1 MAFQQGLSGLNSA
14 SRNLDVIGHNIAN
27 ANTVGMKSSRAEFAE
42 LYASSVNAAGGA
54 NKGIG
59 VTVATVS
66 QLFTQGNIT
75 VTGNDLDLAIN
86 GNGFFEV
93 QQSNGTMAYT
103 RAGMF
108 KLDREGNIIN
118 QQGGQLMG
126 YPTDAE
132 GNRLSFDSQPLSLPT
147 GAPIPA
153 RQTAGIIAEFN
164 LDARAPIAATQT
176 PPTPITTYG
185 TSIVAYDPQGMEVPV
200 GLAFTKTANNTWEV
214 YTSVNGG
221 APTAFVPPLE
231 LNFNTD
237 GTLDPASI
245 TPMPSITLASPNDPT
260 VTFPVTLDFTAASQ
274 FGTDFAV
281 HDLDQDGYF
290 PGEFVGLSI
299 DEGGVVTGRYS
310 NGETRAAG
318 QVALVNF
325 RNSQGLSPSSGGNW
339 SSTYASGEPVRG
351 EPGSGNF
358 GSIRSGAL
366 EDSNVDLTAELVNMM
381 TAQRAY
387 QANAQTIKTQD
398 QVLSTLLNMR

>member
-93 QQSNGTMAYT
+93 QQPNGTMAYT

-118 QQGGQLMG
+118 QQGGRLMG
-126 YPTDAE
+126 YPTDDE

-164 LDARAPIAATQT
+164 LDARAPVAATQT

-214 YTSVNGG
+214 YTSVNGA
-221 APTAFVPPLE
+221 APTPFAPPLL

-245 TPMPSITLASPNDPT
+245 TPMPTITLASPNDPT

>member
-93 QQSNGTMAYT
+93 QQPNGTMAYT

-126 YPTDAE
+126 YPTDDE

-164 LDARAPIAATQT
+164 LDARAPVAATQT

-214 YTSVNGG
+214 YTSVNGA
-221 APTAFVPPLE
+221 APTPFAPPLL

-245 TPMPSITLASPNDPT
+245 TPMPTITLASPNDPT

>member
-42 LYASSVNAAGGA
+42 LYASSINSGGG

-66 QLFTQGNIT
+66 QMFTQGNIT

-93 QQSNGTMAYT
+93 TQPNGTLAYT

-108 KLDREGNIIN
+108 KLDREGNIVN

-126 YPTDAE
+126 YPTDAD

-153 RQTAGIIAEFN
+153 RQTSSLVAQFN
-164 LDARAPIAATQT
+164 LDARAPVASSVT
-176 PPTPITTYG
+176 PPTPLTTYG
-185 TSIVAYDPQGMEVPV
+185 TSVVAYDPQGVEVPV
-200 GLAFTKTANNTWEV
+200 ALAFTKTANNTWDV
-214 YTSVNGG
+214 YASVNGG
-221 APTAFVPPLE
+221 TPAPLTPPVS
-231 LNFNTD
+231 LNFNAD
-237 GTLDPASI
+237 GTINPASI
-245 TPMPSITLASPNDPT
+245 TPSPTITLASPNDPT
-260 VTFPVTLDFTAASQ
+260 VTFPVTLDLTAASQ

-281 HDLDQDGYF
+281 FDLDQDGYF

-299 DEGGVVTGRYS
+299 DESGVVTGRYS

-318 QVALVNF
+318 QVALINF

-339 SSTYASGEPVRG
+339 SATFASGEPVRG
-351 EPGSGNF
+351 EPGAGNF
-358 GSIRSGAL
+358 GGIRSGAL

>member
-42 LYASSVNAAGGA
+42 LYASSVNAAGGS

-66 QLFTQGNIT
+66 QMFTQGNIT

-86 GNGFFEV
+86 GKGFFEV
-93 QQSNGTMAYT
+93 PQPNGTQAYT

-108 KLDREGNIIN
+108 KLDRDGNIVN

-126 YPTDAE
+126 YPTDDD

-147 GAPIPA
+147 SAPIPA
-153 RQTAGIIAEFN
+153 RQTSAIVAQFN
-164 LDARAPIAATQT
+164 LDARAPVAASVT

-185 TSIVAYDPQGMEVPV
+185 TSVVAYDPQGMEVPV
-200 GLAFTKTANNTWEV
+200 ALAFTKTANNTWEV
-214 YTSVNGG
+214 YASVNGG
-221 APTAFVPPLE
+221 APAPLAPPVN
-231 LNFNTD
+231 LNFNAD
-237 GTLDPASI
+237 GTINPASI
-245 TPMPSITLASPNDPT
+245 TPSPTITLASPNDPT
-260 VTFPVTLDFTAASQ
+260 VTFPVTLDLTAASQ

-281 HDLDQDGYF
+281 FDLDQDGYF

-299 DEGGVVTGRYS
+299 DESGVVTGRYS

-339 SSTYASGEPVRG
+339 SATFASGEPVRG

-358 GSIRSGAL
+358 GGIRSGAL